1 MEGQFDAVYLR
12 CVQPSAPAR
21 RVILPRKATDAKP
34 TFRR

>member
-1 MEGQFDAVYLR
+1 MEGQFGAVYLH
-12 CVQPSAPAR
+12 CVQPLAPAR

>member
-12 CVQPSAPAR
+12 CVQPLSPAR